1 MEEPLRERLGD
12 WVAAL
17 GRRQLIAVAVA
28 GVVTLG
34 GAALWYVR
42 SLPRAVEVTPAAAPS
57 ALARASPSPAILVV
71 HVAGWVRKPG
81 VYEFAEGARV
91 VDAIERAGG
100 AKAGAD
106 LAALNLAALLS
117 DGQQVLVPRRGPPG
131 SGPVTG
137 GGGGSGTG
145 LVNLNTATA
154 EQLETLP
161 GIGPVLAQ
169 NILDYRTEHGPFRTV
184 EDLLNVSGIGDAR
197 LEQLRD
203 LVTV

>member
-17 GRRQLIAVAVA
+17 GRRQLIGLACVAV
-28 GVVTLG
+28 VTVG

-42 SLPRAVEVTPAAAPS
+42 SLPRAVAVTPAVAPS
-57 ALARASPSPAILVV
+57 AVARASPTPPALVV
-71 HVAGWVRKPG
+71 HVAGWVRHPG
-81 VYEFAEGARV
+81 VYEFAEGSRV

-100 AKAGAD
+100 AKQGAD

-131 SGPVTG
+131 STA
-137 GGGGSGTG
+137 GTG
-145 LVNLNTATA
+145 VAANGLININTATA
-154 EQLETLP
+154 EQLEELP

-169 NILDYRTEHGPFRTV
+169 NIVDYRTEHGPFATV
-184 EDLLNVSGIGDAR
+184 EDLMNVSGIGEAR
-197 LEQLRD
+197 LEELRD
-203 LVTV
+203 KVTV